1 MNLNEMKITILIMIV
16 ALANL
21 TNQCARDGVVERQS
35 TGPTQSPT
43 PSPSVEDAVE
53 RLQLLQRHVEIMQDA
68 IKRESLKLKIGNLKD
83 TASTGA
89 KEIRIWITFGLITPR
104 IFINKE
110 LNGKQ
115 EAFYI
120 SSKAVGKRAK
130 IAMVQLPLQPPTSGW
145 NEFAEF
151 MKNHGIDSPMK
162 LSFDERYAPDPDEE
176 AIAIEIN
183 SNGKYELVFYTL
195 STTSEDGHKALEV
208 CRRIEQEFK
217 IRMGCG
223 EPR

>member
-1 MNLNEMKITILIMIV
+1 MKIIVVTLMIF
-16 ALANL
+16 ALASL
-21 TNQCARDGVVERQS
+21 TNQCARDGVVNRQS
-35 TGPTQSPT
+35 TGSTQSPT
-43 PSPSVEDAVE
+43 PSPSVDDDAK
-53 RLQLLQRHVEIMQDA
+53 RLQASHVKIMQDV
-68 IKRESLKLKIGNLKD
+68 IKRESLKLKFGNLKD
-83 TASTGA
+83 TASTHA
-89 KEIRIWITFGLITPR
+89 KEIRIWIAFGIMVPR
-104 IFINKE
+104 IFINRE

-120 SSKAVGKRAK
+120 TAKADGNRVNRKGEIVMAQRS
-130 IAMVQLPLQPPTSGW
+130 LQPPTSGW

-162 LSFDERYAPDPDEE
+162 LSFDERYVPDPDEE
-176 AIAIEIN
+176 AIAIEIK